1 MYIDGVLIIRESIAR
16 QIALSRHLAAM
27 DNCLCGAV
35 RSGETRGL
43 SLFHWVINV
52 SSVTQGTGKWKTI
65 HQKMAS
71 HTGMRER

>member
-1 MYIDGVLIIRESIAR
+1 MYIDGILIIREGIAR
-16 QIALSRHLAAM
+16 QIAFSRHLAAM

-52 SSVTQGTGKWKTI
+52 NSVTQGTGKWKTI

-71 HTGMRER
+71 YTGMRER